1 MNSGRSNL
9 TTKSKDCF
17 VRNDILRKI
26 MNWNGTVSLL
36 IACLEFLL
44 LFNLLVF
51 AEKNRL
57 NKIAIMMVALL
68 AGYQTMEFLMCQV
81 ELQSSFFPYFAFI
94 IISFLPP
101 LNLSLTSAFTKVSS
115 DKLSSFSYMIFLP
128 AILFSIYYTF
138 VIPEFAVT
146 SCTVLYAT
154 YHYPLGD
161 LYGFFYYLPI
171 LISIIFLALFVRKES
186 DKMKKLIGKVLLF
199 GAIFIS
205 ISPLLGFSLM
215 FAGSYAAIS
224 AVESVMCKFAF
235 VYALC
240 LTFVCIYNSPF
251 KDERNYF
258 KYLSGYK

>member
-1 MNSGRSNL
+1 
-9 TTKSKDCF
+9 
-17 VRNDILRKI
+17 

-36 IACLEFLL
+36 IACFEFLL

-57 NKIAIMMVALL
+57 NKIAILMVVLL
-68 AGYQTMEFLMCQV
+68 AGYQAMEFLMCQV
-81 ELQSSFFPYFAFI
+81 ELQNAFFPYFSFV

-101 LNLSLTSAFTKVSS
+101 LNLALTSAFTKVLA
-115 DKLSSFSYMIFLP
+115 DKLSLINILIFAP

-138 VIPEFAVT
+138 IIPEFAVT

-154 YHYPLGD
+154 YQYPLGD
-161 LYGFFYYLPI
+161 LFGFFYYLPI
-171 LISIIFLALFVRKES
+171 LISIMLLIISVKKES
-186 DKMKKLIGKVLLF
+186 DQKKRLIGKVLLF
-199 GAIFIS
+199 GAVFIS
-205 ISPLLGFSLM
+205 IPPVIGFSLM
-215 FAGSYAAIS
+215 FAGSYAVIS
-224 AVESVMCKFAF
+224 AIESVMCKFAF

-240 LTFVCIYNSPF
+240 LTFICIYNSPF

>member
-1 MNSGRSNL
+1 
-9 TTKSKDCF
+9 
-17 VRNDILRKI
+17 

-44 LFNLLVF
+44 FFNLLIF

-57 NKIAIMMVALL
+57 NKIAIIVVALL
-68 AGYQTMEFLMCQV
+68 AVYQTMEFLMCQV
-81 ELQSSFFPYFAFI
+81 ELQSAFFPYLAFV

-101 LNLSLTSAFTKVSS
+101 LNLLLASAFTKVSA
-115 DKLSSFSYMIFLP
+115 DKLSSLKFIVFIP

-138 VIPEFAVT
+138 IISEFVVT

-154 YHYPLGD
+154 YNYPLGD

-171 LISIIFLALFVRKES
+171 MITIILLYLFIKEES
-186 DKMKKLIGKVLLF
+186 NKKNKLVGKVLLF
-199 GAIFIS
+199 GAVFIS
-205 ISPLLGFSLM
+205 IPPLLGFILM
-215 FAGSYAAIS
+215 FAGSYSLIS

-240 LTFVCIYNSPF
+240 LAFVCIYNSPF

-258 KYLSGYK
+258 KFLSGKFFLLTKI